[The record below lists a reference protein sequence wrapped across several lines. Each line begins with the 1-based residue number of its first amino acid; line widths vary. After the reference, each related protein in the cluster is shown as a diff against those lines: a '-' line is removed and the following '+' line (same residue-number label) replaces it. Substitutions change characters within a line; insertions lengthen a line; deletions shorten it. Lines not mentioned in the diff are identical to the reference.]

1 MSDGITAMLVDA
13 TSRLFAEQLGE
24 QAARRGRAGEW
35 LGDGWA
41 AVEEMGLPLALVD
54 ESTGGLGIAAADAM
68 ELIRTVGRHA
78 VPLPIAE
85 TMMANH
91 ALAAAGLP
99 LAEGPA
105 AIVPAG
111 VSLVGDRLSGTA
123 PRVPWGG
130 SVTTLVVQAGDLLVR
145 LDRGWSVE
153 SEGSNIGGMRR
164 DTLRVD
170 AWAEAVAPLAS
181 PPLLLAGATAR
192 ALLMSGAIFKAL
204 DLTIGHVNERVQF
217 GRTLGKFQVVQHELA
232 KVAGHAAS
240 SAAAADL
247 AAEAF
252 VAGSGSAIAVAAAR
266 LRIAEAVGETVSICQ
281 QMHGAIGFTAEH
293 PLHLYTTALLGWR
306 EEYGGQLHW
315 SDLLGR
321 SALAAGPDGFWRFL
335 CAA

>member
-1 MSDGITAMLVDA
+1 MSDDITTMLVDA
-13 TSRLFAEQLGE
+13 TCRLFADQINE
-24 QAARRGRAGEW
+24 QAVRRGRTGEW
-35 LGDGWA
+35 LAEGWA
-41 AVEEMGLPLALVD
+41 AVEEMGLTLALVD
-54 ESTGGLGIAAADAM
+54 EARGGLGLVGADAM

-85 TMMANH
+85 TMIANH

-111 VSLVGDRLSGTA
+111 ATLAGDKVSGIV
-123 PRVPWGG
+123 PRVPWGAK
-130 SVTTLVVQAGDLLVR
+130 VKTLVIQADDKLVR

-153 SEGSNIGGMRR
+153 SEGRNIGGMQR
-164 DTLRVD
+164 DTLRID
-170 AWAEAVAPLAS
+170 GRAEAIAPLAS
-181 PPLLLAGATAR
+181 PPLLLGGATAR
-192 ALLMSGAIFKAL
+192 ALLMSGAIFKVL
-204 DLTIGHVNERVQF
+204 ELTIGHVNERVQF

-247 AAEAF
+247 AAEAY
-252 VAGSGSAIAVAAAR
+252 VSGSDAAIAVAAAR

-293 PLHLYTTALLGWR
+293 ALHLTTTALLGWR
-306 EEYGGQLHW
+306 EEYGGQQHW
-315 SDLLGR
+315 EDVLGR
-321 SALAAGPDGFWRFL
+321 AALAAGAEGFWHFL